1 METHQECIPS
11 YAISLERQ
19 YRAGEGSLAQPECEE
34 SQQQQGQLARSSDG
48 ILGLVTQ
55 SDLNLLDDMVDST
68 CSGLQ
73 KQNNILAHYP
83 NKGIQPT

>member
-1 METHQECIPS
+1 METHQEYIPS

-19 YRAGEGSLAQPECEE
+19 YRAGEGLLAQPECEE
-34 SQQQQGQLARSSDG
+34 SQQQGQLARSSDG
-48 ILGLVTQ
+48 ILDLMTQ
-55 SDLNLLDDMVDST
+55 SDLTLLDDMVDST

-83 NKGIQPT
+83 SKGIQPT